1 MHILSKFLLIFFVG
15 KITSVEDIPGIK
27 AKICD
32 IAASKKKIL
41 LEREAEK
48 TRKRA
53 EVIDEVLE
61 TITDFFL
68 YPRLGL
74 PMEYGYICASV
85 CYREVIVRKMT
96 GKQPPLNDLFNLND
110 IVQILDML
118 AENKFLTK
126 MQIAF
131 FQTTGKKMSGRGPY
145 YKLNYKE
152 TTSISTCRQTT
163 TDLSVFP

>member
-1 MHILSKFLLIFFVG
+1 MHILTKFLLVCFVG

-32 IAASKKKIL
+32 IATSKKKIL

-48 TRKRA
+48 SRKRA

-61 TITDFFL
+61 NVTDFFL
-68 YPRLGL
+68 HPRLGL
-74 PMEYGYICASV
+74 PMEYGHIDASV
-85 CYREVIVRKMT
+85 CYREVIERKMF
-96 GKQPPLNDLFNLND
+96 GKKPPLKDLFNLND

-126 MQIAF
+126 MQVAF
-131 FQTTGKKMSGRGPY
+131 FQTTGKKMSSRGPY
-145 YKLNYKE
+145 FKLNYKE
-152 TTSISTCRQTT
+152 ITSISTCRQIT

>member
-1 MHILSKFLLIFFVG
+1 MHILNKNLVVFFVG

-32 IAASKKKIL
+32 IAASKRNIL

-48 TRKRA
+48 SRKRA

-61 TITDFFL
+61 NVTDLFL
-68 YPRLGL
+68 NPRLGL
-74 PMEYGYICASV
+74 YIEYGYIEADA
-85 CYREVIVRKMT
+85 CYNEVIRK
-96 GKQPPLNDLFNLND
+96 KNLKDLFNLND

-131 FQTTGKKMSGRGPY
+131 FQTTGKKMSGKGPY
-145 YKLNYKE
+145 FKLNYKKI
-152 TTSISTCRQTT
+152 TSISTCRQTT
-163 TDLSVFP
+163 TDLSVSP